1 MLSVCLCQRIMFS
14 EIWSVM
20 DYVRCRVLQ
29 CTLRLIAASGIGAC
43 RSNPPRSIRD
53 WAQQEGLLILGKTK
67 KKMYVFLFHALKQ
80 TWISLKARM
89 LRQNIMC
96 DLESRVFAIST
107 GDRMIWQRHAIMCP
121 TEYLSESS
129 LSSLLLFNAHNK
141 QQQWHLCKQST
152 PTPVR
157 LAHPFQ

>member
-53 WAQQEGLLILGKTK
+53 WAQQEGLLILGKTQK
-67 KKMYVFLFHALKQ
+67 KNVCFPISCSEANMNLSQSQNVETKYYVWFGVPGLRHLHWRPHDLATPRNNVSNWILIREQPVISFAFQCPQQ
-80 TWISLKARM
+80 TTTVAFMQTKHS
-89 LRQNIMC
+89 NTC
-96 DLESRVFAIST
+96 
-107 GDRMIWQRHAIMCP
+107 
-121 TEYLSESS
+121 
-129 LSSLLLFNAHNK
+129 
-141 QQQWHLCKQST
+141 
-152 PTPVR
+152 
-157 LAHPFQ
+157 